1 MDFDEMEPIEQLI
14 VSLNRYKRKRP
25 DSEDLESLNTMQ
37 RRLEA
42 EAGVMAIELDD
53 VYGFEG

>member
-1 MDFDEMEPIEQLI
+1 MEPIEQLI
-14 VSLNRYKRKRP
+14 VSLNRYKRTRP
-25 DSEDLESLNTMQ
+25 DGEDLESLNTMQ